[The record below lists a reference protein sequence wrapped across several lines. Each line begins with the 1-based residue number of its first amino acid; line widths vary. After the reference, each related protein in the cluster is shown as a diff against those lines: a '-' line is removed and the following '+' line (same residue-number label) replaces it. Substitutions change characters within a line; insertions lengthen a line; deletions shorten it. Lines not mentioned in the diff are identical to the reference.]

1 MKTIGKALMMVLMAM
16 MISTFPPSGSKAVG
30 QPGYYENNY
39 SGSEVSIG
47 IFYNA
52 LAPYGKWMNNRE
64 FGLVWVPDVG
74 RNFHPY
80 LTDGYWVMT
89 NYGNTWVSDFEW
101 GWAPFHYGRWY
112 YDDIYG
118 WVWIPGY
125 EWAPAWV
132 VWRNGGGFYGWAPLG
147 PHVQLSVHIQLP
159 SLYWVFLPGKYL
171 YHPHMHRY
179 YKPYTPS
186 IYNRTTII
194 NNIHIHNNNKYYS
207 GPAPRDYRKETGY
220 DVKIHQVTNAS
231 RPGRSTVSN
240 RSVSLYR
247 PEISKNS
254 NADKTINRS
263 VPAANSGKSTTTNR
277 VEPGRTATNE
287 KTVITNSSRTGSR
300 GTINRSSGN
309 SVRTETISRSGT
321 ANNNKS
327 ARNPNTIK
335 SSRQINSSPAQTQ
348 HIERNAPSR
357 SGSISRSSSSTTK
370 SASSSRSSTPSRSK
384 SGSQN
389 RSSRSSK

>member
-1 MKTIGKALMMVLMAM
+1 MKTRGKALMIAFMAM
-16 MISTFPPSGSKAVG
+16 LIFSLPPFGNKASGQAE
-30 QPGYYENNY
+30 YYENNY
-39 SGSEVSIG
+39 SAGEVSFG

-52 LAPYGKWMNNRE
+52 LAPYGRWINNRE
-64 FGLVWVPDVG
+64 FGLVWIPDVG
-74 RNFHPY
+74 SNFHPY
-80 LTDGYWVMT
+80 LTNGYWVMT
-89 NYGNTWVSDFEW
+89 DYGNTWVSDFEW

-171 YHPHMHRY
+171 YHPHMHKY
-179 YKPYTPS
+179 YKPYTPA
-186 IYNRTTII
+186 IYNHTTII

-220 DVKIHQVTNAS
+220 NVKIHQVTNAS

-247 PEISKNS
+247 PEISKNG
-254 NADKTINRS
+254 NTDKTISRS
-263 VPAANSGKSTTTNR
+263 VPSRNSDRSTTTNR
-277 VEPGRTATNE
+277 VETGRSATNE
-287 KTVITNSSRTGSR
+287 KTVLINSSRTGSR
-300 GTINRSSGN
+300 GAINRSSGN
-309 SVRTETISRSGT
+309 SVRTETKNATNSSE
-321 ANNNKS
+321 
-327 ARNPNTIK
+327 IK
-335 SSRQINSSPAQTQ
+335 NSRQINRSPAQTQ

-357 SGSISRSSSSTTK
+357 SESVSRSSSPTTK
-370 SASSSRSSTPSRSK
+370 SMSSSRSSTPSRSGR
-384 SGSQN
+384 GSQN

>member
-52 LAPYGKWMNNRE
+52 LAPYGRWMNNRE

-89 NYGNTWVSDFEW
+89 NSGNTWVSDFEW
-101 GWAPFHYGRWY
+101 
-112 YDDIYG
+112 
-118 WVWIPGY
+118 
-125 EWAPAWV
+125 
-132 VWRNGGGFYGWAPLG
+132 GWAPLG

-159 SLYWVFLPGKYL
+159 SIYWVFLPGKYL
-171 YHPHMHRY
+171 YHSHMHRY